1 MTILVK
7 IVRAT
12 FPAAMIVVCSSA
24 YFIYFDVDHSAED
37 PRSAAQPR
45 HSDVT
50 TNETMNLA
58 SPTSSAQQL
67 APTGTLDIK
76 PAESAVTQE
85 PLPQPI
91 PTLPSLVADV
101 PIPELPTPVLR
112 LEDPVTS
119 ATPEASSV
127 YSPTLATATTEQAEQ
142 VASLVVSPPVGN
154 AVVVDLPSEQQNVVT
169 NTHFESTPVND
180 YWVGLER
187 ARSSTSNQ
195 PSGNQ
200 GVIINPYHRADAV
213 SEDVRPAAATI
224 VDSNAAHSSVV
235 IQQPDYEQ
243 PEPMFETPWTDA
255 ETRVA
260 TEVASAQHSSP
271 APIAPAIRAP
281 IAPPIADPI
290 AASAP
295 AISAFQMPPQV
306 LHEVPS
312 PSPRSLP
319 PISDH
324 VRQRVIEHWEYG
336 GSLARRHAI
345 QLAKQEFFSG
355 LSLLSE
361 HADQH
366 DPATRHTLALRE
378 GFLALEEVCDFQAS
392 NELRQSDLSIIVHKH
407 ETPLIR
413 DGYFTTDSHSQARQ
427 AYLLYAKERIR
438 TAVGQQPMAAEL
450 LYSLG
455 KLYLATFEHTR
466 NTDNLDMS
474 RATALFEC
482 ALVSDP
488 NHEKTC
494 NELAVIQAKNNDWTT
509 AKHLLQK
516 AVGSQPQFL
525 EAWQNLAKVHQRLG
539 EPQLA
544 SLAVAQVEFLSQQD
558 PEERTVRMVS
568 NAEFMSTAA
577 AMDGNTEMSLPSTGD
592 AVPSEPPSRFGAPAR
607 Q

>member
-24 YFIYFDVDHSAED
+24 YFVYFDVDRPAGETKVSLQPRPDEVQIDKSATSGDRESSAE
-37 PRSAAQPR
+37 RSSQTRTDKIPAEVV
-45 HSDVT
+45 VT
-50 TNETMNLA
+50 LHPPTEPTPPL
-58 SPTSSAQQL
+58 PTSVEEM
-67 APTGTLDIK
+67 P
-76 PAESAVTQE
+76 V
-85 PLPQPI
+85 
-91 PTLPSLVADV
+91 
-101 PIPELPTPVLR
+101 PELPMPVLR
-112 LEDPVTS
+112 LD
-119 ATPEASSV
+119 
-127 YSPTLATATTEQAEQ
+127 EQ
-142 VASLVVSPPVGN
+142 VAVTTSDVGLANSSPIIPPTSEPVPSLVVPPPVEN

-200 GVIINPYHRADAV
+200 GVIINPYHRSGAV
-213 SEDVRPAAATI
+213 NEDIRPVAATI
-224 VDSNAAHSSVV
+224 AESAATPSMGV
-235 IQQPDYEQ
+235 IQQPSFEQ
-243 PEPMFETPWTDA
+243 PEPMIETRRPDLPTRVDA
-255 ETRVA
+255 EVA
-260 TEVASAQHSSP
+260 LAPNARP
-271 APIAPAIRAP
+271 APIPTP
-281 IAPPIADPI
+281 NQTPSTDPI
-290 AASAP
+290 TASAP
-295 AISAFQMPPQV
+295 MSPQFQMPPQV
-306 LHEVPS
+306 WHEVPS

-319 PISDH
+319 PVSDH

-366 DPATRHTLALRE
+366 DPATQHTQALRE

-413 DGYFTTDSHSQARQ
+413 DGYFSTDNHSQARQ

-455 KLYLATFEHTR
+455 KLNLATFEHTR
-466 NTDNLDMS
+466 STDNLDMS
-474 RATALFEC
+474 RATTLFEC
-482 ALVSDP
+482 ALHSDP

-494 NELAVIQAKNNDWTT
+494 NELAVIQAKSNDWAT

-539 EPQLA
+539 EPELA
-544 SLAVAQVEFLSQQD
+544 SLAVAQVEYLSQQD

-568 NAEFMSTAA
+568 NAEFMATAA

-592 AVPSEPPSRFGAPAR
+592 VVPSETPSRFGAPAN